1 MLRLGIVISI
11 STLWMACTKIDT
23 RETCKGEWSYIV
35 GDTAYCELL
44 IEGGRIFPYH
54 HDELNSYSY
63 PYKIKNDTFYVYGNE
78 GTIVEESPIKYIN
91 PNSFQILGITPSPLQ
106 RISYTEAAF
115 NSLSKYRYTT
125 YKATLGKN
133 VLQMYEQNAFEEM
146 EDARKKFEPD
156 FQERRSIALY
166 KLNKEKVNQNSN

>member
-11 STLWMACTKIDT
+11 STLWMSCTKIDT
-23 RETCKGEWSYIV
+23 REICKGEWSYIV

-63 PYKIKNDTFYVYGNE
+63 PYKIQGDTFYIYGNE
-78 GTIVEESPIKYIN
+78 GAMVEKSPIKYIDD
-91 PNSFQILGITPSPLQ
+91 NSFQILGITPSVLQ
-106 RISYTEAAF
+106 RISYPEAAF

-133 VLQMYEQNAFEEM
+133 IVEMYEQNTFEEM
-146 EDARKKFEPD
+146 EEAKKKFEPT

-166 KLNKEKVNQNSN
+166 KLKKEKAKQNSK